1 MNKIKKYLFFKD
13 FDITFIKTEK
23 FNFVGGKSFGN
34 DGTFKI
40 DTYKVL
46 GNGDVLATSVAAA
59 GTKVSCPVTVPS
71 SAIYKLEVVLS
82 NSVGDSPKSDMTVYI
97 GTDSPLAV
105 NNLKVVRTGDV
116 NTVSWNSPTGT
127 KNGGYMNVDDLR
139 YKIVRMPIMF
149 KSPQIMPTVFSPTH
163 SRPKSW
169 LFTTMW

>member
-1 MNKIKKYLFFKD
+1 LNGD
-13 FDITFIKTEK
+13 
-23 FNFVGGKSFGN
+23 V
-34 DGTFKI
+34 
-40 DTYKVL
+40 TYKVL

-97 GTDSPLAV
+97 GKDSPLAV

-139 YKIVRMPIMF
+139 YKIVRMPDNV
-149 KSPQIMPTVFSPTH
+149 QVGTNHADRLFSPTH